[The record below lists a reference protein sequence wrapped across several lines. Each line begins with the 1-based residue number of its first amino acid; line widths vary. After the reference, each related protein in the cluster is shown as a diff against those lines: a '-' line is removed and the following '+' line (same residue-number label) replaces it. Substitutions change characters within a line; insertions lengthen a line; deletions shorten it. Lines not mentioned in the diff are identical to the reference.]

1 MPRRRTRAEVEI
13 EAKLDALDPSSK
25 RHQVLSAVR
34 DFKASWVV
42 VGEELTKVREKSL
55 FEGWGYTNFE
65 TYCRRELR
73 IKNDTAN
80 RLTRSFSFLRD
91 HEPTALDER
100 QQRELPPLDVVD
112 LLSQARERA
121 QIKPSELDTIRQE
134 VFDPDTAVPTKG
146 QVVKRF
152 REIDPDAFKPPPR
165 ESKPDASA
173 ELRKALLLAE
183 RLQSILEILPRISRE
198 AIQNV
203 RTLVS
208 ELREKFEKTRQKSA

>member
-25 RHQVLSAVR
+25 RHLVLSAVR
-34 DFKASWVV
+34 DFKASWVA
-42 VGEELTKVREKSL
+42 VGEELTQVREQEL

-80 RLTRSFSFLRD
+80 KLTRSFSFLRD

-100 QQRELPPLDVVD
+100 EQRELPPLDVVD

-121 QIKPSELDTIRQE
+121 QVKPSELDAIRQE

-152 REIDPDAFKPPPR
+152 REIDPDAFYYLCGNCDMIYEVYDILKAR
-165 ESKPDASA
+165 GVSTGNIFA
-173 ELRKALLLAE
+173 E
-183 RLQSILEILPRISRE
+183 
-198 AIQNV
+198 V
-203 RTLVS
+203 Y
-208 ELREKFEKTRQKSA
+208 F